1 MILVGSW
8 AEALFFLVAIYAPG
22 IQLAQCLSSPPPVE
36 TRDSPVAI
44 PPPLVVPPIPT
55 KPKPAV
61 ALSRRDA
68 IASGA
73 TRILATA
80 ATAAASI
87 VGDPSPSRAAES
99 GVLLSASSS
108 PLIIEGPPER
118 QALLRALASKA
129 SDEEVKRLIAELEP
143 LDPSKSNSATSPE
156 LDGTWELIYS
166 VGAEAFSPLLQ
177 LPSPIRPSSL
187 QLIGAD
193 SAREVG
199 EGRVAQVL
207 NFPIVPL
214 SFLLSSGLVPAASG
228 GGNVLEIQP
237 PFRFEA
243 VWDDATL
250 RRPGRL
256 SRGVAKGGARWK
268 LVDSGSDADFRALN
282 ARDEDAQAAGRNM
295 YKQRYLDITG
305 DPGDLRVSE
314 IISGDPVIVGA
325 VFIHRRL

>member
-1 MILVGSW
+1 MVANRSW
-8 AEALFFLVAIYAPG
+8 PQAFLLLVAGCAPG
-22 IQLAQCLSSPPPVE
+22 IQLAQGLSSSPSAELRDRPMPMPLPPP
-36 TRDSPVAI
+36 TQPQ
-44 PPPLVVPPIPT
+44 P
-55 KPKPAV
+55 

-68 IASGA
+68 ITSGA
-73 TRILATA
+73 SRILATA
-80 ATAAASI
+80 TTAASM
-87 VGDPSPSRAAES
+87 VGTPYPSHAAES
-99 GVLLSASSS
+99 GMLLSASSS
-108 PLIIEGPPER
+108 PLIIEGSPQR
-118 QALLRALASKA
+118 QALLRAVASEA
-129 SDEEVKRLIAELEP
+129 PDEEVIRLIAELEP

-177 LPSPIRPSSL
+177 LPPPIRPTSL
-187 QLIGAD
+187 QLLGAD

-207 NFPIVPL
+207 NFPTIPFSLV
-214 SFLLSSGLVPAASG
+214 LSSGVVPAASG

-237 PFRFEA
+237 PFRLEA

-256 SRGVAKGGARWK
+256 SKGMAKGGVRWK

-295 YKQRYLDITG
+295 YKQRYLDVAGET
-305 DPGDLRVSE
+305 GDLRVSE
-314 IISGDPVIVGA
+314 IVSGDPVIVGA
-325 VFIHRRL
+325 IFIHRRL

>member
-1 MILVGSW
+1 MMMVGRNPTRTW
-8 AEALFFLVAIYAPG
+8 TETLLFLVAIYALG
-22 IQLAQCLSSPPPVE
+22 IQPAYSLSSPPPVQ
-36 TRDSPVAI
+36 TSDPPIAI
-44 PPPLVVPPIPT
+44 PPPLPPTAKPT
-55 KPKPAV
+55 QP
-61 ALSRRDA
+61 LSRRDA

-80 ATAAASI
+80 ATAASL
-87 VGDPSPSRAAES
+87 VGDPSPSLAAES
-99 GVLLSASSS
+99 GILLSASSS
-108 PLIIEGPPER
+108 PLIIDGPPER

-143 LDPSKSNSATSPE
+143 LDPSKSNSATSSKLE
-156 LDGTWELIYS
+156 GTWELIYS

-243 VWDDATL
+243 VWNDATL

-256 SRGVAKGGARWK
+256 SKGVAKGGTRWK

-295 YKQRYLDITG
+295 YKQRYLDVTG
-305 DPGDLRVSE
+305 EPGDLRLSE